1 MIFAIPNFTD
11 RYFQTAII
19 FKLQAR
25 RLLTSEDFM
34 KIAVIG
40 GAGYIGSHTVRE
52 LLDAGHDVHVF
63 DNLSSGLR
71 QNLFSEAGFTQ
82 GDILNPRDLDSFFK
96 NFKPEG
102 LVHLAAF
109 KAAGESMTSPEKYS
123 VNNINGSVNILNA
136 AAAHKV
142 KYIVFSSS
150 AAVYGSPQYMPVD
163 EKHPTVPENYYGFT
177 KLAIE
182 KFLNWYDK
190 LRGIR
195 FAALR
200 YFNAAGYDVKG
211 RLTGLEKNPANLIP
225 VVMEALTGKRKEVLV
240 FGNDYD
246 TADGTGVRDYIHVN
260 DLARGHKMAFDYLQS
275 NNKSLV
281 VNLGTQT
288 GASVLDIIRGAE
300 KASGKKVP
308 YRVVERRPGDP
319 ASLIANP
326 SKAKEILGWEA
337 KYSDLETILST
348 TWKAY
353 QANI

>member
-1 MIFAIPNFTD
+1 
-11 RYFQTAII
+11 
-19 FKLQAR
+19 
-25 RLLTSEDFM
+25 M

-52 LLDAGHDVHVF
+52 LLDAGHEVHVF
-63 DNLSSGLR
+63 DNLSSGLE
-71 QNLFSEAGFTQ
+71 QNLFPDAKFTR
-82 GDILNPRDLDSFFK
+82 GDILNPAELDAFFES
-96 NFKPEG
+96 FKPEG

-109 KAAGESMTSPEKYS
+109 KAAGESMTNPEKYS
-123 VNNINGSVNILNA
+123 VNNITGSVNILNA
-136 AAAHKV
+136 ASTHHV

-150 AAVYGSPQYMPVD
+150 AATYGAPKYMPVD
-163 EKHPTVPENYYGFT
+163 EEHPTDPENYYGFT

-182 KFLNWYDK
+182 KFLKWYDD
-190 LRGIR
+190 LRGIK

-200 YFNAAGYDVKG
+200 YFNAAGYDVQG
-211 RLTGLEKNPANLIP
+211 RITGLEKNPANLIP

-260 DLARGHKMAFDYLQS
+260 DLARGHKMAFDYLQK
-275 NNKSLV
+275 NNKSLI

-288 GASVLDIIRGAE
+288 GASVLDIIHGAE

-308 YRVVERRPGDP
+308 YRIVERRPGDP

-337 KYSDLETILST
+337 KYSDLDTILST

-353 QANI
+353 LANGLGK